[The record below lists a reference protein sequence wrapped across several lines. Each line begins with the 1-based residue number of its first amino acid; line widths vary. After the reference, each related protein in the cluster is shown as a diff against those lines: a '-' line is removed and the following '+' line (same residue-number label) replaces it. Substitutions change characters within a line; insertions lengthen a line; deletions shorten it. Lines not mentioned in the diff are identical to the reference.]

1 MVQFYRQ
8 LLYIR
13 GKSLGHKTKQPLFHL
28 GILRNVNNF
37 YKIVDIFQ
45 IFLIFF
51 SAKKWEIM
59 LLNYFHEYAIL
70 LHLYFSVLTV
80 DRESP
85 LSVKRSGGGWEEVA
99 PFQRNE
105 AAICHVSRRSRKRLG
120 PVIGKLR

>member
-13 GKSLGHKTKQPLFHL
+13 GKSLSHKTKQPLFHL

-45 IFLIFF
+45 TFLIIF
-51 SAKKWEIM
+51 STKKREIM

-70 LHLYFSVLTV
+70 LHPNFSV
-80 DRESP
+80 ES
-85 LSVKRSGGGWEEVA
+85 
-99 PFQRNE
+99 
-105 AAICHVSRRSRKRLG
+105 
-120 PVIGKLR
+120 

>member
-13 GKSLGHKTKQPLFHL
+13 GKSLCHKTKQPLFHL
-28 GILRNVNNF
+28 SILRNVDNF

-51 SAKKWEIM
+51 STKKWEIM

-70 LHLYFSVLTV
+70 LPS
-80 DRESP
+80 
-85 LSVKRSGGGWEEVA
+85 
-99 PFQRNE
+99 
-105 AAICHVSRRSRKRLG
+105 
-120 PVIGKLR
+120 

>member
-28 GILRNVNNF
+28 GILRNVNNC

-45 IFLIFF
+45 IFFIFF
-51 SAKKWEIM
+51 STKKWEIM

-70 LHLYFSVLTV
+70 LHFTPS
-80 DRESP
+80 
-85 LSVKRSGGGWEEVA
+85 
-99 PFQRNE
+99 
-105 AAICHVSRRSRKRLG
+105 
-120 PVIGKLR
+120 